1 MTRSIETPLE
11 AQILKN
17 LGITLSQGYL
27 HGRPGPAQQLAAM
40 A

>member
-17 LGITLSQGYL
+17 LGITHGQGYFL
-27 HGRPGPAQQLAAM
+27 GRPGPAHLLAAM
-40 A
+40 V